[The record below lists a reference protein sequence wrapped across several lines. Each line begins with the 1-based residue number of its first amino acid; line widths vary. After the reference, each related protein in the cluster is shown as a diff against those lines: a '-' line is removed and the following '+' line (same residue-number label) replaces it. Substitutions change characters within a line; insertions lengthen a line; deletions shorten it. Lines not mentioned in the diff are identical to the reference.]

1 MRRNLLVKLRDHEP
15 LFPGIVGYDESVI
28 PEVVNAVLS
37 KHHMILLGLRGQ
49 AKTRLIRQLVSLLD
63 ERIPV
68 VKGCEIRCDPFAPLC
83 SSCKEKLLHHGD
95 DVKIDWLHRDERYV
109 EKLATPDVTIADML
123 GDLDP
128 IKAAK
133 SGHILS
139 SEGAIHYGL
148 LPRSNRGIFAINELP
163 DLAERIQVALLN
175 VLEERDVQ
183 VRGYKIRLPLDVML
197 VASANP
203 EDYTSRGRM
212 ITPLKD
218 RFGAQVRTHYPLDV
232 EAEIEIMNAE
242 AARFEGDG
250 VEILVPE
257 FMNSILAEFT
267 HLARRSP
274 HISQHSGVSVRMSI
288 TNLETL
294 QAAALRR
301 ALVDDETV
309 AVPRV
314 SDLDALAASTLG
326 KVEIETFEDSR
337 GGQVV
342 AQLMSAAVLG
352 VFRERVDP
360 GQLPAVIA
368 EVGERG
374 RLEVGADM
382 SLGEFRT
389 QLAEA
394 PALARTAASVAD
406 VDPATPVEKVD
417 DRELAALASAAE
429 FILEGLHLAKR
440 LNKDAVG
447 RRSAYG
453 SR

>member
-1 MRRNLLVKLRDHEP
+1 MRANLVRRLRAGDRI
-15 LFPGIVGYDESVI
+15 FDGVSGYEQTVV
-28 PEVVNAVLS
+28 PQVVNA
-37 KHHMILLGLRGQ
+37 ILAGHDMVFLGERGQ
-49 AKTRLIRQLVSLLD
+49 AKTRMIRSLVGLLD
-63 ERIPV
+63 EYMPV
-68 VKGCEIRCDPFAPLC
+68 IAGSEINDDPYHPISAYARNLVAA
-83 SSCKEKLLHHGD
+83 EGED
-95 DVKIDWLHRDERYV
+95 TKIAWVHRSDRYG
-109 EKLATPDVTIADML
+109 EKLATPDTSVADL
-123 GDLDP
+123 IGEVDP
-128 IKAAK
+128 IKVAE
-133 SGHILS
+133 GRYLS
-139 SEGAIHYGL
+139 DELTLHYGL
-148 LPRSNRGIFAINELP
+148 IPRTNRGIFAINELP

>member
-1 MRRNLLVKLRDHEP
+1 
-15 LFPGIVGYDESVI
+15 
-28 PEVVNAVLS
+28 
-37 KHHMILLGLRGQ
+37 
-49 AKTRLIRQLVSLLD
+49 
-63 ERIPV
+63 
-68 VKGCEIRCDPFAPLC
+68 
-83 SSCKEKLLHHGD
+83 
-95 DVKIDWLHRDERYV
+95 
-109 EKLATPDVTIADML
+109 
-123 GDLDP
+123 
-128 IKAAK
+128 
-133 SGHILS
+133 
-139 SEGAIHYGL
+139 
-148 LPRSNRGIFAINELP
+148 
-163 DLAERIQVALLN
+163 
-175 VLEERDVQ
+175 
-183 VRGYKIRLPLDVML
+183 
-197 VASANP
+197 
-203 EDYTSRGRM
+203 
-212 ITPLKD
+212 
-218 RFGAQVRTHYPLDV
+218 
-232 EAEIEIMNAE
+232 
-242 AARFEGDG
+242 
-250 VEILVPE
+250 
-257 FMNSILAEFT
+257 
-267 HLARRSP
+267 
-274 HISQHSGVSVRMSI
+274 MSI